1 MKEET
6 IKQLEEKFE
15 KMKEGDMKRA
25 MKIKLKLLKDN
36 ETVKK

>member
-15 KMKEGDMKRA
+15 KMKDNEIKRA
-25 MKIKLKLLKDN
+25 MKIKLKQVKEN

>member
-1 MKEET
+1 MKQET

-15 KMKEGDMKRA
+15 KMKDKEIKRSI
-25 MKIKLKLLKDN
+25 KIKLKQVKDN